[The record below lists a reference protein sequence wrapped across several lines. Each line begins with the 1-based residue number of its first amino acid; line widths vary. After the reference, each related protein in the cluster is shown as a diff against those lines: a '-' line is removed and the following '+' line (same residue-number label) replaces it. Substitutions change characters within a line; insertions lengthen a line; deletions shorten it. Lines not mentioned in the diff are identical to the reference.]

1 MTVEINLKI
10 SKNDFYRLYFERQI
24 YLERNAFGCEIINW
38 STLSNLVHA
47 ARPDDPSDLRIFL
60 NGPIPFIHYAQKYQD
75 IDLIKYRLL
84 SDQLASLLS
93 AGATLVLNR
102 LDLRNQSIAS
112 FCKQLSSR
120 FGLRIVAN
128 GYLAYCGNGTFGKHW
143 DTHDVFA
150 SQILGKKLWRVYAPT
165 FHLPLNY
172 QKSKNFKED
181 CPSDPIFESILHPG
195 DILYIPRG
203 WWHEAIP
210 VDNQETFHIAAGAH
224 TATFIDYLDWLVR
237 TRLPDKLIARKS
249 ARFEI
254 DNQDLLIQL
263 ADILSTEILSLEN
276 HNHFSQ
282 ELEGLLNQF
291 KKIDLT
297 PQNFHRKPNINQSH
311 HQ

>member
-1 MTVEINLKI
+1 MAIEINIKI
-10 SKNDFYRLYFERQI
+10 SSNDFHRLYFERQF
-24 YLERNAFGCEIINW
+24 YLERNAFNCEIITW

-47 ARPDDPSDLRIFL
+47 SRPDDPSDLRIFL
-60 NGPIPFIHYAQKYQD
+60 NGPVPFIHYAQKYQD

-84 SDQLASLLS
+84 TDRLASLLS

-102 LDLRNQSIAS
+102 LDLRDQSIAS
-112 FCKQLSSR
+112 FCKHLSNR
-120 FGLRIVAN
+120 FGFRIVAN

-165 FHLPLNY
+165 FSLPLNH

-210 VDNQETFHIAAGAH
+210 INNQETFHIAAGVH
-224 TATFIDYLDWLVR
+224 TAKFIDYLDWLLR
-237 TRLPDKLIARKS
+237 ARLPDTLIARTT
-249 ARFEI
+249 ARLEF
-254 DNQDLLIQL
+254 DNQNLLTQF
-263 ADILSTEILSLEN
+263 ADILSTEILSREN
-276 HNHFSQ
+276 QNCFSQ
-282 ELEGLLNQF
+282 EMEGLLNKF
-291 KKIDLT
+291 DKIDLT
-297 PQNFHRKPNINQSH
+297 PERHCQKSNIN
-311 HQ
+311 